1 MSQAL
6 VDLLVKE
13 KAMAEAQAA
22 RLREAQSGPSEL
34 LIPRCVSLKLIDD
47 QKLLQFL
54 AAKFNHI
61 SASLEA
67 IEITPEATALLPIAE
82 MNRLQVI
89 PFQVTES
96 SVRVAL
102 ADPTFIPTIQEKIT
116 TAFNKKIDV
125 VLISFSSL
133 QSHLVSRGAPVL
145 NAGAGVGSRTQ
156 ASVSSSGSSASPA
169 SVPASKQAATTKR
182 LETSIPDH
190 GDAVPVLNT
199 ILSEALRLGASDIH
213 IEPTKTAIRV
223 RVRIDG
229 TMADVKDLSLSLK
242 ETLVARTKILA
253 RLDPAERRIP
263 QDGKL
268 KAQLGQREYDFR
280 VNVLPMIYGE
290 SVVLR
295 VIKQDSINLTFS
307 NLGFSAE
314 QEKIVKKGI
323 HAPFGMVLVTGPTGS
338 GKTTTLYAALTELND
353 PTMKLATVEDPV
365 EYNLDGIV
373 QTQIN
378 KETGLGFAEVLRA
391 LLRQDPDVILVGEI
405 RDNETAMVAV
415 QAGLTGH
422 VVLSTLHTND
432 APSTILRL
440 ANMGVEPILVVGAVN
455 VVVAQRLLRK
465 LCEHC
470 RSAQAI
476 KPHEVASFGVAE
488 NKYQNAQ
495 VYHAKG
501 CAECNQTGYK
511 GRLAVYEVMDF
522 TQDLKE
528 LVLKGENSI
537 ALRKAAILNGMET
550 LPMAALAHAVAGR
563 TSLEEAASCIS

>member
-13 KAMAEAQAA
+13 KAMAEAQAT
-22 RLREAQSGPSEL
+22 RLREAQSGPPEL
-34 LIPRCVSLKLIDD
+34 LIPRCVSLKMIDD

-54 AAKFNHI
+54 AAKFNHA
-61 SASLEA
+61 SANLDTVE
-67 IEITPEATALLPIAE
+67 IEPEASALLPLAE
-82 MNRLQVI
+82 MQRLQAI
-89 PFQVTES
+89 PLYVTES
-96 SVRVAL
+96 SVKVAV
-102 ADPTFIPTIQEKIT
+102 ADPTFIPAIHEKIK
-116 TAFNKKIDV
+116 TAFKKNIEI
-125 VLISFSSL
+125 VLVSFSSL
-133 QSHLVSRGAPVL
+133 QSHFVSRGAPSL
-145 NAGAGVGSRTQ
+145 NTSAASPRTQ
-156 ASVSSSGSSASPA
+156 MSIPALSALPSNKQQPA
-169 SVPASKQAATTKR
+169 KKR
-182 LETSIPDH
+182 LETTIPDN
-190 GDAVPVLNT
+190 GDAVSVLNT
-199 ILSEALRLGASDIH
+199 ILSEALRVGASDIH
-213 IEPTKTAIRV
+213 IEPTKTVIRV

-229 TMADVKDLSLSLK
+229 TMVDVKDLNLALK

-268 KAQLGQREYDFR
+268 KAQLGGHEYDFR

-307 NLGFSAE
+307 NLGLSPP
-314 QEKIVKKGI
+314 QEKIVRKGI
-323 HAPFGMVLVTGPTGS
+323 NAPFGMVLVTGPTGS

-405 RDNETAMVAV
+405 RDNETAVIAV

-422 VVLSTLHTND
+422 LVLSTLHTND

-440 ANMGVEPILVVGAVN
+440 ANMGIDPILVVSAVN
-455 VVVAQRLLRK
+455 IVISQRLLRR
-465 LCEHC
+465 LCEKC
-470 RSAQAI
+470 RYSAALT
-476 KPHEVASFGVAE
+476 PPELASFGATDSKDS
-488 NKYQNAQ
+488 KYQNAQ
-495 VYHAKG
+495 VYHPKG
-501 CAECNQTGYK
+501 CSECNQTGYK

-528 LVLKGENSI
+528 LVLKGENSL
-537 ALRKAAILNGMET
+537 ALRKAAL
-550 LPMAALAHAVAGR
+550 AALAHAIAGR